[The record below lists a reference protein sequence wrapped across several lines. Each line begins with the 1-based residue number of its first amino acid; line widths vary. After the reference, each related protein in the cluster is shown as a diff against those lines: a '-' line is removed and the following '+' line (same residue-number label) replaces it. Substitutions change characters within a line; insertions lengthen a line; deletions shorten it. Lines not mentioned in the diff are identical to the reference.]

1 MTQWFGAGVEARYK
15 PGRSATGVP
24 LARTARKAKGAKP
37 IYVLNG
43 PNLNLL
49 GSREPEVYGHMTLGE
64 IERRVEERAAS
75 LGFSTV
81 FRQTNSEGELI
92 GWLQEARQNA
102 AAVVLNGAG
111 LTHTS
116 VALLDAVRAL
126 ERPLIEVHL
135 SNPYAREDYRRH
147 SFVSEGAKGVICG
160 LGADGYLYAIDHL
173 VRLLEGRTG

>member
-1 MTQWFGAGVEARYK
+1 MAPTAGKSE
-15 PGRSATGVP
+15 
-24 LARTARKAKGAKP
+24 GAKP

-49 GSREPEVYGHMTLGE
+49 GSREPEVYGRMTLAE
-64 IERRVEERAAS
+64 IGKQVQERAGS
-75 LGFSTV
+75 HELCIE

-92 GWLQEARQNA
+92 GWLQEARHGA
-102 AAVVLNGAG
+102 SAVVLNAAG

-126 ERPLIEVHL
+126 ARPLIEIHL
-135 SNPYAREDYRRH
+135 SNPYAREEYRRH
-147 SFVSEGAKGVICG
+147 SFVSEAATGVICG

-173 VRLLEGRTG
+173 ARLLKSQTG